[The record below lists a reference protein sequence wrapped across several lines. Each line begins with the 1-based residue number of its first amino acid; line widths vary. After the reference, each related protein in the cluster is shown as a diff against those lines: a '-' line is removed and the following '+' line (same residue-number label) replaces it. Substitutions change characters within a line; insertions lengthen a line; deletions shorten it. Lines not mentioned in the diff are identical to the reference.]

1 MLLREIVCRSS
12 TFGRKTWGK
21 GVSTNGC
28 PATLRGLGRYDCP
41 DPKLDDWGVGE
52 VLPSDN
58 KEQNRE
64 RQPSRMPLSTNAKG
78 RFIEENGS
86 IRGDKSVWAIESVN
100 NTMMSSPTLDSQA
113 DSDDIVHI
121 RAGVYVNQ

>member
-1 MLLREIVCRSS
+1 M
-12 TFGRKTWGK
+12 TG
-21 GVSTNGC
+21 
-28 PATLRGLGRYDCP
+28 
-41 DPKLDDWGVGE
+41 GVGE

-86 IRGDKSVWAIESVN
+86 IRGDKSVWAIELVN
-100 NTMMSSPTLDSQA
+100 NTMSSPTLDSQA

-121 RAGVYVNQ
+121 RASVYVNK